1 MPILVDMPSR
11 GTQYEFPDEAT
22 PEQIQAAMLEAFPRN
37 GEDVAWDLQ
46 DTSFE
51 PSLEDFKKYRSHM
64 EEKKVDWGDA
74 LIGGAGEI
82 AKRVGKGIL
91 GLAEFESAA
100 QVPGTAVEGV
110 AAGTYSL
117 YGVLAQS
124 DNPASPLFKFKDWV
138 SGTGTDRGQYG
149 QFLEARKV
157 WKNIREA
164 EEGGET
170 ISGIDPAY
178 VNQDVRNALELVA
191 DPSVFIPF
199 AGGPKA
205 AALAARAAGRVG
217 HAAGTGVRAVG
228 RAGTAVGAV
237 PEFATTLGARAIGAP
252 AEAAAK
258 AGRGAGSLT
267 TLAGVGEVGLGAA
280 GAGVG
285 LPFGTAAATFTGA
298 KIIGG
303 GLDAAGEAMQH
314 LSRSMGTGASR
325 TGAFAALAA
334 DESASLGART
344 LGGIGRRFGAD
355 AILPYVGSAAAGV
368 GIGAGVGGT
377 LGYLSQGEEGLFGGL
392 GGGMVLGA
400 TGGLAGR
407 GISHLTGG
415 VRSQR
420 IMGDASRAIALMPE
434 AEGAKAQFLVE
445 RFAKE
450 GNTEAIAEVIDA
462 KGWLGEE
469 APMKFVRDDEVVMK
483 PDGTPAMVMDAD
495 GNMVPLKGTDIPF
508 KGVHFDDASNT
519 IYINVDRAEGGTA
532 FHESLHGALRTSIG
546 KQYAKPMADA
556 LMKNLNDNQ
565 LGAYIWRYVD
575 YKGLKGKARE
585 QAKNDFLADPLK
597 ALEEINADYF
607 MDFLQRRENRDLL
620 LTGKRSVDNIILG
633 NLKNAYDSV
642 LHKLGMSEEYK
653 LTGRRDDPFTGHK
666 AVDSLVRELID
677 ARRVINERNVK
688 QGTMATPLDLSTP
701 AKILTFNKEHGMD
714 HAIIRDEKGNPI
726 GVKDEATLRRE
737 MFEMGLK
744 IDAALKDI
752 PGAKED
758 FLSDKALAAM
768 KPILPPEIFAKL
780 MTFRALRD
788 GGKVASIANSPVG
801 GKKGEQTLI
810 FPRGIK
816 ESDTLIHSARRSN
829 TPKPKKDGTYS
840 ARQMNRGLGLL
851 LKTIDLSMLRNRADE
866 FFSRPGMLDPWGG
879 DKAAAMADV
888 KRYAENLASDAPTPS
903 AEFFGGGRNGAMKRD
918 ILNKIWGAVIKAK
931 QSELVMNENA
941 LGRNVRKESSGGGEL
956 LIGKP
961 GEGKHTRVTEDIR
974 VDRVGKITETGESY
988 RYTEGEVDPVTGRPT
1003 GAYAGMQV
1011 NFLPDSFTPEKLPG
1025 GEAFVHE
1032 SGYNILQKGRGKF
1045 RVYKP
1050 DGELLGLRD
1059 TMKSAAS
1066 LAGRNFRKGEAR
1078 FQPDRA
1084 ERSRQDPYSEL
1095 IYSNEKLPK
1104 GVTRDEQAN
1113 LQYKGKQPS
1122 EWTPKDFKEFGE
1134 KFDVKNL
1141 GPLSKV
1147 KQVSD
1152 PVSGHTVHLPGGLE
1166 GKFTFYDLLW
1176 IKSNNPEVFP
1186 YSRKTIR
1193 GEVGLENQ
1201 IVSAENISEGLHAK
1215 ITDKLARTLTPPKG
1229 DKLETFNRMVF
1240 GMLSPNTPLL
1250 PNLFGYSRTKF
1261 SSLADVRRMAKMM
1274 DLLPENPTPK
1284 ERKVVSDKIKKTL
1297 GIGAKDKGGLGIG
1310 ITQDF
1315 TNIAAFAKLWL
1326 KKPEW
1331 FNKKPDEGW
1340 GLYVDR
1346 IGTQLRGLGTKT
1358 ASFGGVW
1365 QDPAKAMISAVD
1377 RHMARLFAER
1387 VLEIPEM
1394 RKQFE
1399 AGIVNEFNKLLAD
1412 SKSRT
1417 KELNAEVRKIR
1428 RRKTDEAVKEAE
1440 ISKLRAYLEQ
1450 NQRGKGLP
1458 DPKMRK
1464 AKTLDDVMAQSQDVD
1479 PTIVSE
1485 WIGQSALNA
1494 MGARQPLYRTKAG
1507 RGKEAGTQVNPGVRE
1522 ELRMVEFISDP
1533 EKFKVMSDAYM
1544 EALRINE
1551 EKANE
1556 MGVAIFPAQWTLWD
1570 RIRGRV
1576 EPHEVMFPG
1585 FHKLPKMGPEQIRG
1599 VLMKQSKMGYATAP
1613 GRVTETMS
1621 SPASMAHFMPDDST
1635 YLAAVEKGDT
1645 ATAQRLVDDAA
1656 KAAGYTTK
1664 GFHGTSQKFT
1674 VFDPEKSGT
1683 SNLSSALPSGDALG
1697 GGELGFHITAD
1708 PNVAKGVGSNVLDVH
1723 VKTKNPAVVGD
1734 DPGSWDIGG
1743 LIQSLGLPEEAI
1755 AHRGFRESQGW
1766 LKQHRGEVKRLPSG
1780 EVDATLGWHDHMNRQ
1795 AALKN
1800 DLKRLQG
1807 DGRWN
1812 IALTKTEKAQQIA
1825 LLLDRHGF
1833 DSVLYRNIHEVN
1845 NPNLR
1850 DTYIVYRSNQIK
1862 SADPVTYNDAGK
1874 VIPLSERFGVGRD
1887 DIRFMPAEPLLG
1899 GTAWRNGA
1907 GYNVLQKGK
1916 RGKFRAYAPSGKLI
1930 GIYDQLKTAQKA
1942 AIRRLEKESGADQ
1955 ARFMPAGKKVAKD
1968 IELLLDK
1975 YDDGGHGIDTVE
1987 DVLVKLKDIIAEEN
2001 VYELDDAITALNR
2014 AIDDDWDSAG
2024 RGGEL
2029 AAGEQKFLDTLEA
2042 FVAKN
2047 KKPKKPTKGGKAEKA
2062 KDLREELIRKGEAAK
2077 QRRLEKESGADQAR
2091 FMPAEEKPNFPPLPT
2106 IENRSPLGWESYV
2119 SDVLTT
2125 NKGGRVTLNNMKP
2138 GFHYA
2143 MKFLHILQHLG
2154 WERPGGSKHGY
2165 PNFSKPGARKI
2176 EKFLAQQ
2183 MSDLIESLPQGKQ
2196 VNAQT
2201 GEMVDPFFVV
2211 KKHFPRGE
2219 KGDVSQI
2226 IKNISDAMYTAE
2238 IRTIKSSQ
2246 GDVHNLL
2253 EMAENLGVKID
2264 KEIAD
2269 IVAARAY
2276 GKGKS
2281 YREHKADAVKALAEL
2296 SNPEFYDV
2304 QDVGEGVTLS
2314 TKIQNQ

>member
-434 AEGAKAQFLVE
+434 AEGAKAQILVE

-519 IYINVDRAEGGTA
+519 IYINVERAEGGTA

-565 LGAYIWRYVD
+565 LGAFIWRYVD

-677 ARRVINERNVK
+677 ARRVINKRNVK
-688 QGTMATPLDLSTP
+688 QGTMATPVDLSTP

-744 IDAALKDI
+744 IDEALKDI

-1011 NFLPDSFTPEKLPG
+1011 NFQPDSFTPEKLPG

-1059 TMKSAAS
+1059 TMKSASS
-1066 LAGRNFRKGEAR
+1066 LAGRNYRKGVAR
-1078 FQPDRA
+1078 FQPSPEIDPLGMFSKA
-1084 ERSRQDPYSEL
+1084 ESAALELKQAKGSGQQMLAMIKKAGVKDEELQALGLDKFLEGNRRVTKDEIIDYLVENQITVEETMLGGDVDHVKVERLERQVSEARKRRPKVTVDEAYEAANNYDTVEVWNGDQFLHEISRPDAAYQLETYRQDPGNTFHLRKQDDPYYLLTQELSEAKNPVDTPQYDSYVEPGAVEGSYRELLLRLPEKTDRSGLPEGYSLVEGTGL
-1095 IYSNEKLPK
+1095 KKWEVFGPGTSRYSSGQTKAEAIGSFWDMHGKAADYTGGHYGEYSNTLAHIRFQDRQSEKYGKVLDIQEIQSDWHQEGRKK
-1104 GVTRDEQAN
+1104 GYQGGETVAEVQKLAHADREKFYSGKGKMSDAEWNALSERVKQWDEREAAAAGAVPDAPFKTSWHELAMKRMIKYAADNGYDAIAWTKGETQAARYDLSKQVEYIDVEAVAEVDKLHFVDIRVPGEKDIHLEVEN
-1113 LQYKGKQPS
+1113 GIVREGDYKGKGLD
-1122 EWTPKDFKEFGE
+1122 EIVGKDVADKVFALERGKTKRLAGADLKVGGE
-1134 KFDVKNL
+1134 GMK
-1141 GPLSKV
+1141 G
-1147 KQVSD
+1147 
-1152 PVSGHTVHLPGGLE
+1152 
-1166 GKFTFYDLLW
+1166 FYD
-1176 IKSNNPEVFP
+1176 
-1186 YSRKTIR
+1186 
-1193 GEVGLENQ
+1193 
-1201 IVSAENISEGLHAK
+1201 
-1215 ITDKLARTLTPPKG
+1215 
-1229 DKLETFNRMVF
+1229 
-1240 GMLSPNTPLL
+1240 
-1250 PNLFGYSRTKF
+1250 
-1261 SSLADVRRMAKMM
+1261 KM
-1274 DLLPENPTPK
+1274 
-1284 ERKVVSDKIKKTL
+1284 
-1297 GIGAKDKGGLGIG
+1297 
-1310 ITQDF
+1310 
-1315 TNIAAFAKLWL
+1315 
-1326 KKPEW
+1326 
-1331 FNKKPDEGW
+1331 
-1340 GLYVDR
+1340 
-1346 IGTQLRGLGTKT
+1346 
-1358 ASFGGVW
+1358 
-1365 QDPAKAMISAVD
+1365 
-1377 RHMARLFAER
+1377 
-1387 VLEIPEM
+1387 
-1394 RKQFE
+1394 
-1399 AGIVNEFNKLLAD
+1399 
-1412 SKSRT
+1412 
-1417 KELNAEVRKIR
+1417 
-1428 RRKTDEAVKEAE
+1428 
-1440 ISKLRAYLEQ
+1440 
-1450 NQRGKGLP
+1450 
-1458 DPKMRK
+1458 
-1464 AKTLDDVMAQSQDVD
+1464 
-1479 PTIVSE
+1479 
-1485 WIGQSALNA
+1485 
-1494 MGARQPLYRTKAG
+1494 
-1507 RGKEAGTQVNPGVRE
+1507 
-1522 ELRMVEFISDP
+1522 
-1533 EKFKVMSDAYM
+1533 
-1544 EALRINE
+1544 
-1551 EKANE
+1551 
-1556 MGVAIFPAQWTLWD
+1556 
-1570 RIRGRV
+1570 
-1576 EPHEVMFPG
+1576 
-1585 FHKLPKMGPEQIRG
+1585 LPKMKTWKKLGLKVEEG
-1599 VLMKQSKMGYATAP
+1599 GLDTGDF
-1613 GRVTETMS
+1613 RVFRDNHKTNPYRLVKRH
-1621 SPASMAHFMPDDST
+1621 SPDIISRHPTSE
-1635 YLAAVEKGDT
+1635 AAWAAAGKLGDT
-1645 ATAQRLVDDAA
+1645 PAHIVRL
-1656 KAAGYTTK
+1656 
-1664 GFHGTSQKFT
+1664 S
-1674 VFDPEKSGT
+1674 P
-1683 SNLSSALPSGDALG
+1683 
-1697 GGELGFHITAD
+1697 
-1708 PNVAKGVGSNVLDVH
+1708 
-1723 VKTKNPAVVGD
+1723 
-1734 DPGSWDIGG
+1734 
-1743 LIQSLGLPEEAI
+1743 
-1755 AHRGFRESQGW
+1755 
-1766 LKQHRGEVKRLPSG
+1766 EVK
-1780 EVDATLGWHDHMNRQ
+1780 A
-1795 AALKN
+1795 
-1800 DLKRLQG
+1800 
-1807 DGRWN
+1807 
-1812 IALTKTEKAQQIA
+1812 
-1825 LLLDRHGF
+1825 
-1833 DSVLYRNIHEVN
+1833 
-1845 NPNLR
+1845 
-1850 DTYIVYRSNQIK
+1850 
-1862 SADPVTYNDAGK
+1862 K
-1874 VIPLSERFGVGRD
+1874 VVEEGMARFQ
-1887 DIRFMPAEPLLG
+1887 PAEPLTN
-1899 GTAWRNGA
+1899 GTAWRTA
-1907 GYNVLQKGK
+1907 DGYNVLQKGK

-1955 ARFMPAGKKVAKD
+1955 ARFMPAEGEARVQAEKFIAEHQID
-1968 IELLLDK
+1968 NIRQAYDWFLD
-1975 YDDGGHGIDTVE
+1975 DRSHGNE
-1987 DVLVKLKDIIAEEN
+1987 DVATAGNIAWN
-2001 VYELDDAITALNR
+2001 NR
-2014 AIDDDWDSAG
+2014 FPEG
-2024 RGGEL
+2024 VG
-2029 AAGEQKFLDTLEA
+2029 
-2042 FVAKN
+2042 
-2047 KKPKKPTKGGKAEKA
+2047 
-2062 KDLREELIRKGEAAK
+2062 
-2077 QRRLEKESGADQAR
+2077 ESG
-2091 FMPAEEKPNFPPLPT
+2091 T
-2106 IENRSPLGWESYV
+2106 ISTTGTIGRISEMSSPEIRQSMLIDYV
-2119 SDVLTT
+2119 SEVMSIF
-2125 NKGGRVTLNNMKP
+2125 NQ
-2138 GFHYA
+2138 
-2143 MKFLHILQHLG
+2143 IQ
-2154 WERPGGSKHGY
+2154 SK
-2165 PNFSKPGARKI
+2165 R
-2176 EKFLAQQ
+2176 
-2183 MSDLIESLPQGKQ
+2183 
-2196 VNAQT
+2196 
-2201 GEMVDPFFVV
+2201 
-2211 KKHFPRGE
+2211 
-2219 KGDVSQI
+2219 
-2226 IKNISDAMYTAE
+2226 
-2238 IRTIKSSQ
+2238 
-2246 GDVHNLL
+2246 
-2253 EMAENLGVKID
+2253 
-2264 KEIAD
+2264 
-2269 IVAARAY
+2269 
-2276 GKGKS
+2276 
-2281 YREHKADAVKALAEL
+2281 
-2296 SNPEFYDV
+2296 
-2304 QDVGEGVTLS
+2304 
-2314 TKIQNQ
+2314 NQ